1 MVIVKMKVICIV
13 QARMGSER
21 LPGKVIKP
29 ISGKPMILYTLER
42 LKKCS
47 YIDEVILATSDKS
60 IEKPLVEIAK
70 NAGFNVFRGDEADVL
85 KRYADACKEYEGD
98 VIIRITGDCPLIDK
112 TIADNVISK
121 FLMYDYD
128 YVRLD
133 VPDSFIR
140 GFDVEVFSKEA
151 LERVYKLTQNSED
164 CYREHVTLYMY
175 RHPEQF
181 KIGYVKGNEFYAK
194 DYRLC
199 VDTLEDFK
207 LVSKIYEHF
216 KDEFVNAKKVVEY
229 LDSNPEIAETNNT
242 IVQKKV

>member
-1 MVIVKMKVICIV
+1 
-13 QARMGSER
+13 MGSER

-29 ISGKPMILYTLER
+29 VLGKPMILYTLER

-47 YIDEVILATSDKS
+47 YINEVILATSNKDT
-60 IEKPLVEIAK
+60 EKPLVEIAES
-70 NAGFNVFRGDEADVL
+70 AGFNVFCGDEANVL
-85 KRYADACKEYEGD
+85 KRYVEASEVYNGD

-112 TIADNVISK
+112 TIVDNVISN

-140 GFDVEVFSKEA
+140 GFDVEVFSRKA
-151 LERVYKLTQNSED
+151 LEKVYELTKTLEEG
-164 CYREHVTLYMY
+164 YKEHVTLYMY
-175 RHPEQF
+175 RHPEQY
-181 KIGYVKGNEFYAK
+181 KIGYVKGDKLYAK

-199 VDTLEDFK
+199 VDTLEDFQ
-207 LVSKIYEHF
+207 LISKIYEHF
-216 KDEFVNAKKVVEY
+216 KDEFVAGKQVVEY
-229 LDSNPEIAETNNT
+229 LDSNPEIAEINNV

>member
-1 MVIVKMKVICIV
+1 MKVICIV

-42 LKKCS
+42 LKGCS

-60 IEKPLVEIAK
+60 TEKPLVEIVE
-70 NAGFNVFRGDEADVL
+70 NAGFNVFRGNETDVL
-85 KRYADACKEYEGD
+85 KRYAAACKKYKGD
-98 VIIRITGDCPLIDK
+98 VVLRVTGDCPLIDK
-112 TIADNVISK
+112 TIVDNAVSK

-151 LERVYKLTQNSED
+151 LERVYKLTQNSEE

-181 KIGYVKGNEFYAK
+181 KIGYVKGDKFYAK

-199 VDTLEDFK
+199 VDTAEDFEV
-207 LVSKIYEHF
+207 VSKIYEHF
-216 KDEFVNAKKVVEY
+216 KDEFVSAKEIVKY
-229 LDSNPEIAETNNT
+229 LDANPEIAEINNV